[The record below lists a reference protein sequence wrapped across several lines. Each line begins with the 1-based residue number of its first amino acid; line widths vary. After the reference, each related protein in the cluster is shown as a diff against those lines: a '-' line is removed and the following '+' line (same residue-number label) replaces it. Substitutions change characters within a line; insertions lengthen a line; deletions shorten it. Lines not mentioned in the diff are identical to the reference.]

1 MWIVEEIAII
11 VENLIISQEIVGIR
25 EQLNKEEELVIRTI
39 RGI

>member
-25 EQLNKEEELVIRTI
+25 EQLNKEGELVIRTI